1 MSKKTLNLT
10 FTRRKSKAVAKSIS
24 TPSSTEDRER
34 IENKFIDI
42 LDVNLGSE
50 CERELYFQLRQDL
63 RQDFPDKT
71 FRREYLAT
79 AFNLLQN
86 LDPEGIVGNTY
97 LRPKVISGEIT
108 PQQLVALSDQ
118 DLYPPKW
125 QKVKDQRL
133 QEIKDENDMK
143 LTTTDLYK
151 CGKCG
156 KRETTFYQLQTRSM
170 DEPTTSFIN
179 CVNCGNRWKD

>member
-10 FTRRKSKAVAKSIS
+10 FTRSAPSSKSSK
-24 TPSSTEDRER
+24 TPNSTEDRQR
-34 IENKFIDI
+34 IEQKF
-42 LDVNLGSE
+42 VNLLDSDVGSQ
-50 CERELYFQLRQDL
+50 CEEALYSKLCHQLGR
-63 RQDFPDKT
+63 DFPDKT

-79 AFNLLQN
+79 AFNILQN

-97 LRPKVISGEIT
+97 LLPKVQSGDIS
-108 PQQLVALSDQ
+108 PQQLVTLSDQ
-118 DLYPPKW
+118 ELYPPKW

-133 QEIKDENDMK
+133 KEIKDQNDMK